1 MIMECKC
8 SACFIPETGRERG
21 CNGITGIRMDEK
33 PKRGGGEGVS
43 TSNESYK
50 LATGG
55 SEASKDSCVT
65 QACTGTA
72 ISLGFISCRKWGVRK
87 PTALWKKEV
96 LHLLL
101 GGVEFQRSL
110 NLPFPFLLSSS
121 HPSNVTDAWLATL
134 LKIQEAC
141 SCLFWRKPTVPHGEA
156 REEHLFSPY
165 SVTILLTEVL

>member
-1 MIMECKC
+1 MECKC
-8 SACFIPETGRERG
+8 SACFIPETGRERD

-55 SEASKDSCVT
+55 GEASKDSCVT

-72 ISLGFISCRKWGVRK
+72 ISLGFISCKEMGRERK
-87 PTALWKKEV
+87 PRLCGREEV

-110 NLPFPFLLSSS
+110 NLPFLSPLLL
-121 HPSNVTDAWLATL
+121 PP
-134 LKIQEAC
+134 KQC
-141 SCLFWRKPTVPHGEA
+141 
-156 REEHLFSPY
+156 Y
-165 SVTILLTEVL
+165 